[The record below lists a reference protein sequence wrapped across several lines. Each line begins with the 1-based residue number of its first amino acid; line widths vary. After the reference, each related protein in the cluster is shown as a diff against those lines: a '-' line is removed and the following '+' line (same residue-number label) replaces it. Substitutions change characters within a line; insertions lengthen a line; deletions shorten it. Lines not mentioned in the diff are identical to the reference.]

1 MSKVPISQKEFE
13 LLCEAYKAPKTGDHI
28 CWREFSDTIDEVFT
42 SKGLEKNV
50 DATVGNAPF
59 NTTYGRI
66 PANES
71 ETDGVQRILEGFT
84 EVIRKERLDAKSF
97 FQDWDR
103 HKRFKVSQK
112 QFSQVLTLLKYPLN
126 AEDTA
131 IVAKIYGNH
140 DGEIRYADFL
150 KDSNCLTYTIHGPF
164 TGAKSTY
171 TKNFIDFQGA
181 TTCEDLMTKIKNIV
195 KKDGIRLRE
204 FFQDHDIL
212 RKGYLP
218 KMKFRNVLHAQKIQL
233 TSQEYD
239 RLEAAFAQSN
249 DPSCVNYVSFNT

>member
-42 SKGLEKNV
+42 SKGLEKNI
-50 DATVGNAPF
+50 DASVGNAPF

-131 IVAKIYGNH
+131 IVPRSM
-140 DGEIRYADFL
+140 EI
-150 KDSNCLTYTIHGPF
+150 TME
-164 TGAKSTY
+164 KS
-171 TKNFIDFQGA
+171 A
-181 TTCEDLMTKIKNIV
+181 T
-195 KKDGIRLRE
+195 
-204 FFQDHDIL
+204 
-212 RKGYLP
+212 
-218 KMKFRNVLHAQKIQL
+218 L
-233 TSQEYD
+233 TS
-239 RLEAAFAQSN
+239 
-249 DPSCVNYVSFNT
+249 